1 MANSKSMQQRRDE
14 LMESLRKLL
23 ERMLIEHGHSSTA
36 ALVMASD
43 CTDQYAQMVA
53 GQTICY
59 PKDHRF
65 KLQSRENEI
74 YSQFNGRNVPELA
87 MQYDMTERGMYKL
100 IARVR
105 KRMREG
111 A

>member
-1 MANSKSMQQRRDE
+1 MAQPKSMQQRRDE
-14 LMESLRKLL
+14 LMDAIRDVLARELMKLGESPN
-23 ERMLIEHGHSSTA
+23 E
-36 ALVMASD
+36 ALFNACD
-43 CTDQYAQMVA
+43 ITDRLAQYWA
-53 GQTICY
+53 GSVICF
-59 PKDHRF
+59 PKDHRR

-74 YSQFNGRNVPELA
+74 YSKFNGRNVPELA